1 MGMRIQ
7 FSSTGGIAHFP
18 GLAKPLTIDSAQM
31 QAADAKKLE
40 QLIVA
45 ARFFEL
51 PAKVGSPQAGAADY
65 RTYTITV
72 ESGEQRHTVEAVE
85 PIEDVSL
92 SELVAFLREKK
103 KNP

>member
-1 MGMRIQ
+1 M
-7 FSSTGGIAHFP
+7 
-18 GLAKPLTIDSAQM
+18 
-31 QAADAKKLE
+31 E

-51 PAKVGSPQAGAADY
+51 PAKVGSPRPGAADY

-85 PIEDVSL
+85 PIDDVGL

-103 KNP
+103 KKP